1 MKHLR
6 NRVFIQILI
15 PTAFVFFTIVFI
27 FLYFFNKSS
36 REHSIVN
43 KTYEIN
49 NAARAIN
56 DWLVSKVSEM
66 VLMTRTDILIKGN
79 INKIKKFL
87 KSEQYRLSFV
97 YNKLWYIDIQ
107 GRYWNTDDR
116 TGKISD
122 SDLIEDL
129 VTGYRPFLYLAPV
142 RLDIFENEDTVFIA
156 VPIYLEGK
164 IKAILGTTILV
175 SWFNLGLGY
184 FTYDIFD
191 QVMLVNTQGTIITH
205 SNQELNGKKEED
217 VYGEEFSLNVEHE
230 NDHVF
235 VSVLR
240 STWKLVGFIDNRKLF
255 SHARYTNR
263 FVLGLSF
270 MVFLIVSIISIGI
283 SRIISNPINKLTA
296 MVNRMMKGD
305 FRQKIEV
312 NTNDE
317 LQELATAFNLLNSRL
332 MQLRTDDRFVFLGH
346 LSARMAH
353 EIRKPL
359 NIIQLAAQSIIK
371 DYKKKNKYSKLII
384 NEISNADR
392 FIKEILGF
400 TKPENLNLTLYSIND
415 LLESVVEKFNL
426 LAHKQN
432 IKIRLEKPLNLP
444 KFYFDVLQ
452 VEQVFSNII
461 TNSLEALSEN
471 GEIKINLVN
480 DRNENIIIKFIDTG
494 PGINENILDMVY
506 DPYFTTK
513 KNGTGLGLSIC
524 YRILMAH
531 GAKIEIG
538 NNKNKG
544 ALVKITFPIT
554 IKQSKKQIDN

>member
-1 MKHLR
+1 
-6 NRVFIQILI
+6 
-15 PTAFVFFTIVFI
+15 
-27 FLYFFNKSS
+27 
-36 REHSIVN
+36 
-43 KTYEIN
+43 
-49 NAARAIN
+49 
-56 DWLVSKVSEM
+56 
-66 VLMTRTDILIKGN
+66 
-79 INKIKKFL
+79 
-87 KSEQYRLSFV
+87 
-97 YNKLWYIDIQ
+97 
-107 GRYWNTDDR
+107 
-116 TGKISD
+116 
-122 SDLIEDL
+122 
-129 VTGYRPFLYLAPV
+129 
-142 RLDIFENEDTVFIA
+142 
-156 VPIYLEGK
+156 
-164 IKAILGTTILV
+164 
-175 SWFNLGLGY
+175 
-184 FTYDIFD
+184 
-191 QVMLVNTQGTIITH
+191 
-205 SNQELNGKKEED
+205 
-217 VYGEEFSLNVEHE
+217 
-230 NDHVF
+230 
-235 VSVLR
+235 
-240 STWKLVGFIDNRKLF
+240 
-255 SHARYTNR
+255 
-263 FVLGLSF
+263 
-270 MVFLIVSIISIGI
+270 
-283 SRIISNPINKLTA
+283 

-371 DYKKKNKYSKLII
+371 DYKKKNKYSKIII

-432 IKIRLEKPLNLP
+432 IKIKLEKPLNLP

-471 GEIKINLVN
+471 GEIKIILVN
-480 DRNENIIIKFIDTG
+480 DKNENIIIKFIDTG
-494 PGINENILDMVY
+494 TGINENILDMVY

-538 NNKNKG
+538 NDKNKG